1 MNVMGHTVNLN
12 PPPFAYDIPHGD
24 GFLRSDVLFFFLT
37 GLQSNV
43 NELSANMYSKHS
55 VYLSIKD
62 IMKQI
67 LI

>member
-1 MNVMGHTVNLN
+1 MIYHMGMGSLGVMC
-12 PPPFAYDIPHGD
+12 
-24 GFLRSDVLFFFLT
+24 FFFSR

-62 IMKQI
+62 TMKQI